1 MDFKYLETL
10 YNSSKILD
18 GHEIKALETAANVLR
33 TQASLATQLNEAI
46 KEAQQ
51 AINDAGIVDIK
62 IFFTDGCKSTSSKI
76 ASCKILTSYLK
87 FAKQKLAPFGDSKS
101 GDSATGWVVMDKDQP
116 IDVEKCLVEPR
127 FLKDVENRLVE
138 GMTRRTA
145 KRQHCRDSLYDEDY
159 QF

>member
-18 GHEIKALETAANVLR
+18 EHEIKALETAANVLR

-87 FAKQKLAPFGDSKS
+87 FAKPPFGDSKS
-101 GDSATGWVVMDKDQP
+101 GDSATGWVVMDKDRLV
-116 IDVEKCLVEPR
+116 DVEKCLVEHR

-138 GMTRRTA
+138 GMTRRT
-145 KRQHCRDSLYDEDY
+145 QHCRDSLYDEDY